1 MPSVEVSKKI
11 VGNID
16 SIYQIVKNMEDYP
29 RFMKDLISVDTLE
42 RSEKMT
48 ITHWISNVDGRK
60 IQWTEEDYF
69 FDEQKRIEYKQIEG
83 DLKRFA
89 GYWQLTPDDE
99 GVMITLFVDFE
110 FGIPMIS
117 ALLNP
122 LLKRKVRENSENML
136 EAIRKQVEPI
146 S

>member
-1 MPSVEVSKKI
+1 MPCVEVNKKI
-11 VGNID
+11 VGNIAD
-16 SIYQIVKNMEDYP
+16 IYQIVKNMEGYP
-29 RFMKDLISVDTLE
+29 RFMKDLISVDTIS
-42 RSEKMT
+42 RDTNMT
-48 ITHWISNVDGRK
+48 TTHWVSNVDGRK

-69 FDEQKRIEYKQIEG
+69 FDEQFRIEYKQIAG
-83 DLKRFA
+83 DLKKFE
-89 GYWQLTPDDE
+89 GYWQLTPGDD

-136 EAIRKQVEPI
+136 EAICKQIEPNC
-146 S
+146 